1 MAGLQHLRSS
11 SFYEGGDNGR
21 AYKISYN
28 RPMNSRG
35 GPDGRDFYF
44 ANEYPMVRFLEQN
57 GYDVSYISGL
67 DTDRSG
73 SLLLNHKVFLSVGHD
88 EYWSGPQRAN
98 VAAARDAGVNLQFL
112 SGNEM
117 YWRTRFEPSIV
128 DGAAGR
134 TLTSYK
140 ETWSN
145 GKIDPPSPQWTG
157 TWRDPRFASQAN
169 GGGLPEN
176 GLTGTLYMS
185 NYSDLPVTVSSEE
198 GKTRLWRNTTLASLP
213 AGSSAALAPH
223 TVGYES
229 NEDIDNG
236 FRPAGLIRLSTT
248 VGSVAEYLQDYGNT
262 VKPGTT
268 THNVTLYRAASG
280 ALVFSAGSVQ
290 WTWGGLDQEHD
301 GNGGAPA
308 DPRMRQAQVNLL
320 ADMGAQPASRA
331 AGLVAAAA
339 SSDRTAPTV
348 AVTAPPANG
357 ATIPPMAAKS
367 Q

>member
-1 MAGLQHLRSS
+1 MTSATSAGSTPTAAVQ
-11 SFYEGGDNGR
+11 
-21 AYKISYN
+21 
-28 RPMNSRG
+28 
-35 GPDGRDFYF
+35 
-44 ANEYPMVRFLEQN
+44 
-57 GYDVSYISGL
+57 
-67 DTDRSG
+67 
-73 SLLLNHKVFLSVGHD
+73 LLLNHKVFLSVGHD

-145 GKIDPPSPQWTG
+145 GKIDPSPQWTG

-229 NEDIDNG
+229 ERGHRQRVPSGGPDPAVHNG
-236 FRPAGLIRLSTT
+236 
-248 VGSVAEYLQDYGNT
+248 
-262 VKPGTT
+262 
-268 THNVTLYRAASG
+268 
-280 ALVFSAGSVQ
+280 
-290 WTWGGLDQEHD
+290 
-301 GNGGAPA
+301 
-308 DPRMRQAQVNLL
+308 RQR
-320 ADMGAQPASRA
+320 S
-331 AGLVAAAA
+331 
-339 SSDRTAPTV
+339 
-348 AVTAPPANG
+348 
-357 ATIPPMAAKS
+357 
-367 Q
+367 